1 MAANK
6 GNAVAAY
13 LIYKA
18 YRDGKFTETPGEKL
32 KYLRIAVDA
41 KFGYAEYEYA
51 KFLMDKSPEDAKEYL
66 KRAAEHGSFQ
76 AEYTYAKMLFD
87 EGKRDEAREWFEKSA
102 RNDPWT
108 KTRVGLLL
116 YYEYEDY
123 KKGKEYMHDAAESG
137 YEPASEAIKAIERGL
152 NAQIVIGVCDLFYYA
167 SNIIEERAED
177 MYSKEHQV
185 NYHGIDRRQRS
196 EIRAKKNAQ
205 GHRMRGM

>member
-1 MAANK
+1 MNIFRSKKFRYGSVSVALVAVIIAAVILV
-6 GNAVAAY
+6 NA
-13 LIYKA
+13 I
-18 YRDGKFTETPGEKL
+18 FTALSE
-32 KYLRIAVDA
+32 KYLWYIDLTTHTR
-41 KFGYAEYEYA
+41 K
-51 KFLMDKSPEDAKEYL
+51 K
-66 KRAAEHGSFQ
+66 
-76 AEYTYAKMLFD
+76 
-87 EGKRDEAREWFEKSA
+87 
-102 RNDPWT
+102 T
-108 KTRVGLLL
+108 KTDSLGNK

-123 KKGKEYMHDAAESG
+123 AKGKEYIHDAAEQG

-185 NYHGIDRRQRS
+185 NYHGIDKRQRS